1 MNQNPVFADLVYDE
15 LDRPVQ
21 VAFVGGEPCYVV
33 DDQGFQR
40 HIPAREV
47 DLQVLQQM
55 AEMIQG
61 NEDLLANLAAN
72 QLGQQDIFSRAIIE
86 NQIRNMDTQFEQ
98 LLQTGLPDE
107 VRAYLG
113 MMGFKIRINMHGEVL
128 GVDQPGIAAPD
139 EE

>member
-1 MNQNPVFADLVYDE
+1 MAQNPVFANLVYDE
-15 LDRPVQ
+15 MDRPAQ

-40 HIPAREV
+40 HIPSREV
-47 DLQVLQQM
+47 DLQVLRQM

-61 NEDLLANLAAN
+61 NEEMLANLAAT

-86 NQIRNMDTQFEQ
+86 NQIRNVDAQFEQ
-98 LLQTGLPDE
+98 LLETGLPDE

-113 MMGFKIRINMHGEVL
+113 MMGFKVRIDIHGEVL
-128 GVDQPGIAAPD
+128 GIDQPGLASP
-139 EE
+139 EEE